1 MFNTSPNK
9 INEGIVM
16 FTHTEIVNPDTK
28 IKFQNLA
35 SIYNSLASVLITL
48 IDSKERSYAITKLQE
63 SFFWVEKVLEREQID
78 AVSRKIPKPQLQ
90 QTKPQ
95 TELSAEAAMLAG
107 NRKTIDD
114 LFFSIKE
121 LTDIA
126 SVKGLDLK
134 NLKN

>member
-1 MFNTSPNK
+1 
-9 INEGIVM
+9 M